1 MTNLVR
7 PDCIFLRGNR
17 MPISAVDTTRK
28 LKEPEIPSSGSHLV
42 GLSCLFAPPRTAG
55 GQPIPPSR
63 SCGAPPGSFGHT
75 AGNPSTMVFRVCF
88 LLWALA
94 FPFSAFSS
102 AQSMADKP
110 VAKETTDL
118 KIQVRGGEATV
129 PVKNASVYVEYR
141 QGRFLVGK
149 KKYKYGV
156 KTNHEGVAAVREVPK
171 GKILIQVVAD
181 GWKPFGKVYEI
192 ENDEVTVEI
201 LLQRPKKWY

>member
-1 MTNLVR
+1 M
-7 PDCIFLRGNR
+7 
-17 MPISAVDTTRK
+17 
-28 LKEPEIPSSGSHLV
+28 
-42 GLSCLFAPPRTAG
+42 
-55 GQPIPPSR
+55 PPSLAPIYR
-63 SCGAPPGSFGHT
+63 GECFGAPSGSFGHT
-75 AGNPSTMVFRVCF
+75 AGNPSTMVLRVCF

-110 VAKETTDL
+110 AAKETSDL
-118 KIQVRGGEATV
+118 KIQVRGGEASV

-141 QGRFLVGK
+141 QGRFFVGK